1 MKVAAVQHDIVWEQP
16 AQNVARLAA
25 LVDDAAAQGARLVA
39 LTEMYATGFSMAAER
54 IAEPPDGPSTAFLVD
69 QARQHHVWVCA
80 SVPTLSADA
89 RPTNRFVLAA
99 PDGSTQCYDKLHPFS
114 FAGEHE
120 HYAAGADTV
129 TFDVEGV
136 RVTPFICYD
145 LRFADDWWATAADT
159 DLYVC
164 VANWP
169 AARREHWQTLLRA
182 RAIENQAYVLGAN
195 RVGSGGG
202 SDYAGDSVIIG
213 PFGDV
218 LAAAMEG
225 VEQIIVADVD
235 PARVREVRES
245 FPFMRDRRSHAADGK
260 GVHGCS

>member
-1 MKVAAVQHDIVWEQP
+1 M
-16 AQNVARLAA
+16 NVARLAS
-25 LVDDAAAQGARLVA
+25 LVANSADQGARLVA

-54 IAEPPDGPSTAFLVD
+54 IAEAPDGPSTAFLVA
-69 QARQHHVWVCA
+69 QARQHHLWVCA
-80 SVPTLSADA
+80 SVPTRSADDA
-89 RPTNRFVLAA
+89 RPTNRFLLAA
-99 PDGSTQCYDKLHPFS
+99 PDGSTQYYDKLHPFS

-120 HYAAGADTV
+120 HYAAGADTI

-145 LRFADDWWATAADT
+145 LRFGDDWWARAADT

-169 AARREHWQTLLRA
+169 AARRVHWQTLLLA
-182 RAIENQAYVLGAN
+182 RAIENQAYVVGAN

-202 SDYAGDSVIIG
+202 SDYVGDSVIIG
-213 PFGDV
+213 PFGEV
-218 LAAAMEG
+218 LASATEG
-225 VEQIIVADVD
+225 VEQVIVADID

-245 FPFMRDRRSHAADGK
+245 FPFMRDRRSYATD
-260 GVHGCS
+260 